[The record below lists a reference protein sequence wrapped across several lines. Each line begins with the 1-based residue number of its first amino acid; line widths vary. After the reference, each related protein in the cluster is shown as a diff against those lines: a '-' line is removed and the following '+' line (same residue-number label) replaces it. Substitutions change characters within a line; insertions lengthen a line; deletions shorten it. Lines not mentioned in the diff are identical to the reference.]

1 MSLGGRLKA
10 IRNEVG
16 EDQKTM
22 SRRFGLGETTW
33 QRLELE
39 SRAPKGDVLAQLVEM
54 GFSADWLL
62 TGVGSMRRDAT
73 SETAGASDQQ
83 QAAAPIDIAI
93 LEEATEVIEVL
104 LAEFQR
110 VMDANTKAKVIARIY
125 AYLVTET
132 EEAEAKRTA
141 EVIRLFRDVS

>member
-1 MSLGGRLKA
+1 MAKR
-10 IRNEVG
+10 V
-16 EDQKTM
+16 
-22 SRRFGLGETTW
+22 GLGAASW
-33 QRLELE
+33 KRLELE
-39 SRAPKGDVLAQLVEM
+39 GRAPKADVLAQLVEM

-62 TGVGSMRRDAT
+62 TGAGSMRRDAT
-73 SETAGASDQQ
+73 SEAAGAPDQQ
-83 QAAAPIDIAI
+83 QAAAPIDLAI

-104 LAEFQR
+104 LTEFRR

-141 EVIRLFRDVS
+141 EVIRLFRDAS

>member
-1 MSLGGRLKA
+1 
-10 IRNEVG
+10 
-16 EDQKTM
+16 M

-39 SRAPKGDVLAQLVEM
+39 GRAPKGDVLAQLVEM

-62 TGVGSMRRDAT
+62 TGVGSMRRDANP
-73 SETAGASDQQ
+73 EAAGASNQQ
-83 QAAAPIDIAI
+83 QAATPVDIAI

-104 LAEFQR
+104 LVEFQR

-132 EEAEAKRTA
+132 EEAGAKRTA
-141 EVIRLFRDVS
+141 EVIRLFRDAS

>member
-1 MSLGGRLKA
+1 MAKR
-10 IRNEVG
+10 V
-16 EDQKTM
+16 
-22 SRRFGLGETTW
+22 GLGAASW
-33 QRLELE
+33 KRLELE
-39 SRAPKGDVLAQLVEM
+39 GRAPKADVLAQLVEM

-73 SETAGASDQQ
+73 SETADAPDQR
-83 QAAAPIDIAI
+83 QAAAIDIAV

-104 LAEFQR
+104 LAEFRR

-132 EEAEAKRTA
+132 EVAEAKRTA
-141 EVIRLFRDVS
+141 EVIRLFRDAS